1 MNEIDLYVD
10 LLDEATANKIL
21 KEFSETV
28 PGFSKKAN
36 LKQKKIHIRNIFRGQ
51 TSKVRNYK
59 GSQRS
64 PFYVHLNKFKNQQND
79 SYFGDV
85 GSEILFRM
93 LSLNNEIP
101 EYYKLAIALKYY
113 PEELILILPDLVQ
126 NYENNNPIFYD
137 YSVFETNQEA
147 VDYLKATSD
156 YLKENASERFLDNL
170 LRGLIQ
176 SDESTYEL
184 AINEVATFTL
194 GEFLNKKRDY
204 KTIPDYFLYFSYLK
218 THPDLSED
226 IRIGMLLYA
235 TEQLVIH
242 KDKKVD
248 ALEKEISETSK
259 DLHDEVFEEN
269 TKMKSLIKVLKS
281 QITDYEIMNDKFKK
295 EVNRTEE
302 IKRDFETEKKELLQI
317 HLKNKDDINS
327 LNKEIDE
334 MSKTLKITQNELS
347 LSNAKLTNLHNEF
360 KVEENSDRI
369 GVICAENNDFLKIFY
384 SEIFQS
390 THDKWE
396 KEKDKLTKCSIIYI
410 QRDGLDSNMIYNM
423 SEFCK
428 KNNLNYFYF
437 IAKGTKEII
446 ERIAYH
452 KLNLMEVE

>member
-59 GSQRS
+59 GGQRS
-64 PFYVHLNKFKNQQND
+64 PFYIHLNKFKNQQND
-79 SYFGDV
+79 SYFGEV

-101 EYYKLAIALKYY
+101 EYYKLAIALKYQ
-113 PEELILILPDLVQ
+113 PEELFLILPDLVR
-126 NYENNNPIFYD
+126 NYEKSIPIFAS

-147 VDYLKATSD
+147 VDYLKATSE
-156 YLKENASERFLDNL
+156 YLKENAFEKFLDNL
-170 LRGLIQ
+170 LKGPMQ
-176 SDESTYEL
+176 SDESNYEF
-184 AINEVATFTL
+184 IIKEVAPLSL
-194 GEFLNKKRDY
+194 GEFINKKKDY
-204 KTIPDYFLYFSYLK
+204 KPIPDYLLYFSYLK

-235 TEQLVIH
+235 TEQLVIN
-242 KDKKVD
+242 KDEKVSVLAKKIN
-248 ALEKEISETSK
+248 ENNKE
-259 DLHDEVFEEN
+259 LHDEVIEEN
-269 TKMKSLIKVLKS
+269 AKMKSLIKVLQS
-281 QITDYEIMNDKFKK
+281 QITDFELMNDKFQK
-295 EVNRTEE
+295 EVSRTEQ
-302 IKRDFETEKKELLQI
+302 IKKDFETEKKELLQF
-317 HLKNKDDINS
+317 HLKNEDNINS
-327 LNKEIDE
+327 LNKEITE
-334 MSKTLKITQNELS
+334 MNNILKATQNELN
-347 LSNAKLTNLHNEF
+347 LSNEKLTYFQNEF
-360 KVEENSDRI
+360 RAEENNDRI
-369 GVICAENNDFLKIFY
+369 AVICAENNDFLKVFY

-396 KEKDKLTKCSIIYI
+396 IEKEKLTKYSFIYI

-428 KNNLNYFYF
+428 KNNLNYSYF

-452 KLNLMEVE
+452 KLNLMEVQ